1 MLAKKMRLVLILL
14 TLLLVFSG
22 TSFADQVNIGVY
34 EPLTGPMA
42 AGGQMTLEGIRLAHE
57 LYPTVLGKEVRLFVE
72 DNKTDKAEAALTV
85 SRLIELRNVVAIVG
99 TYGSSL
105 AMSGGPVAETAG
117 VPVMGCSPTHPLVT
131 QGNDYYF
138 RACFIDP
145 FQGYIMAKYAYE
157 TLGARKVAII
167 QDIAQDYSVGLAHF
181 FRQAFVEFTGDPA
194 SVVGMTSYQT
204 LDTDFTAQ
212 LTYLR
217 GLGPEAI
224 FAPGYYGDV
233 ALLVTQARELG
244 LGIPFL
250 GGDACEAPEFIEIG
264 GAYVEGVA
272 ISTHYSADAPV
283 TDESSKFVA
292 AFIEKYGYSP
302 SAFAALGYDAYRL
315 ILDAIERAG
324 TTDSG
329 AIRDALAETY
339 RFEGATGYITMD
351 EDGNAV
357 KTGVILE
364 VKDGEFVY
372 AGSVEPR

>member
-1 MLAKKMRLVLILL
+1 MAKKMRLVLILL
-14 TLLLVFSG
+14 AFLLVFSG
-22 TSFADQVNIGVY
+22 TSFADEVPIGVY

-117 VPVMGCSPTHPLVT
+117 IPVMGCSPTHPLVT

-145 FQGYIMAKYAYE
+145 FQGYIMATYAYE
-157 TLGARKVAII
+157 TLGARKVAIL

-181 FRQAFVEFTGDPA
+181 FRQAFVELTGDPT
-194 SVVGMTSYQT
+194 SVVGMSSYQT

-217 GLGPEAI
+217 GLDPDAI

-244 LGIPFL
+244 IGVPFL

-292 AFIEKYGYSP
+292 AFIEKYGHSP

-324 TTDSG
+324 STDPG

-372 AGSVEPR
+372 RGSVEPR

>member
-1 MLAKKMRLVLILL
+1 MVKGLRMFAFLMVLILMIAGS
-14 TLLLVFSG
+14 TMAEVR
-22 TSFADQVNIGVY
+22 IGVY

-57 LYPTVLGKEVRLFVE
+57 MYPTVLGQEIRLFVE

-85 SRLIELRNVVAIVG
+85 SRLIELHRVVAIVG

-131 QGNDYYF
+131 QGNDFYF

-145 FQGYIMAKYAYE
+145 FQGYIMANYAYNE
-157 TLGARKVAII
+157 LGATRVAII

-181 FRQAFVEFTGDPA
+181 FRQAFVELTGDPA
-194 SVVGMTSYQT
+194 SVVGITSYQT

-212 LTYLR
+212 LTHLR
-217 GLGPEAI
+217 GLNPQAI

-233 ALLVTQARELG
+233 ALLITQARELG
-244 LGIPFL
+244 IDVPFL

-283 TDESSKFVA
+283 TAESTKFVE
-292 AFIEKYGYSP
+292 AFMEKYGYRP
-302 SAFAALGYDAYRL
+302 SAFAALGYDAYL
-315 ILDAIERAG
+315 MVLDAIERANS
-324 TTDSG
+324 TNSRE
-329 AIRDALAETY
+329 IREALAETY

-357 KTGVILE
+357 KTGIILK
-364 VKDGEFVY
+364 VKDGEF
-372 AGSVEPR
+372 AFEGAVEPR